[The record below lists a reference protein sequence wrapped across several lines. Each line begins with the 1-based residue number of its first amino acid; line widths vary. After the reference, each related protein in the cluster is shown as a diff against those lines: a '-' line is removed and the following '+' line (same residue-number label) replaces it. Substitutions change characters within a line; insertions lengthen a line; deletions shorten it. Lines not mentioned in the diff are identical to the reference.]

1 MPAQKDRLLKV
12 YISIDAEGV
21 AGITDW
27 DQIRTKGDD
36 FAIGRRLLLGEL
48 NAAIDG
54 VLAIDPQ
61 ATVVVNDA
69 HATMRNFPPDE
80 LHGNAQLIAGQH
92 KPLYMMQ
99 GLDGSFDAIL
109 FIGYHGSIGAHPAIL
124 SHTYNPR
131 AIWEVR
137 LAGRPVGESALNG
150 LVAAHYGVP
159 IVLVSGDEATA
170 TEARDLI
177 PEVETV
183 VTKTSHGRFAATN
196 LHPAVAR
203 EQLRL
208 GVQRA
213 LGQMGGRDLV
223 PQYAA
228 PARFE
233 VTFLT
238 ADMAEACLP
247 LRGVEAVPEHARTV
261 ACAGSDLL
269 ALFRT
274 FVGMVLIT
282 RTLVE

>member
-1 MPAQKDRLLKV
+1 MKV

-36 FAIGRRLLLGEL
+36 FALGRRLLLGEL

-54 VLAIDPQ
+54 VLTVDPQ
-61 ATVVVNDA
+61 AEIVVNDA
-69 HATMRNFPPDE
+69 HGTMRNFPPDE
-80 LHGNAQLIAGQH
+80 LHGNATLIAGQQ

-109 FIGYHGSIGAHPAIL
+109 FIGYHGSIGAHPAVM

-137 LAGRPVGESALNG
+137 YAGRPVGESALNG

-159 IVLVSGDEATA
+159 LVLVSGDDATA
-170 TEARDLI
+170 REARELV
-177 PEVETV
+177 PAVATV
-183 VTKTSHGRFAATN
+183 VVKTAHGRFAATN

-203 EQLRL
+203 ERLRL
-208 GVQRA
+208 GVQDA
-213 LGQMGGRDLV
+213 LASMAGRDLV
-223 PQYAA
+223 PHYPR

-238 ADMAEACLP
+238 ADMAEACLVI
-247 LRGVEAVPEHARTV
+247 RGVTALPDQPRTV
-261 ACAGSDLL
+261 VCAGEDLL
-269 ALFRT
+269 ELFRT
-274 FVGMVLIT
+274 FVGMVMIT
-282 RTLVE
+282 RALVE